1 MNILCT
7 PLYETQLKEILSHFA
22 DEDFKAAKAF
32 KLYLDTI
39 IINIQTKAHKYKTS
53 IYFSDENIKDIQHEG
68 FTIVF
73 YEDKVNQNYLL
84 ITIIST
90 NSND

>member
-7 PLYETQLKEILSHFA
+7 PLYETQLKDLLSSFS

-53 IYFSDENIKDIQHEG
+53 IHFNNDESIKDIQHEEY
-68 FTIVF
+68 TIVF
-73 YEDKVNQNYLL
+73 FEDKENHNYLL
-84 ITIIST
+84 LSIIKR
-90 NSND
+90 

>member
-7 PLYETQLKEILSHFA
+7 SLYETQLKDILSPFA

-39 IINIQTKAHKYKTS
+39 IINIQTKSHKYKTS
-53 IYFSDENIKDIQHEG
+53 IYFDDENIKDIQHEEY
-68 FTIVF
+68 TIVF
-73 YEDKVNQNYLL
+73 FEDKAHQNYLL
-84 ITIIST
+84 LSIIKR
-90 NSND
+90 

>member
-7 PLYETQLKEILSHFA
+7 SLYEEQLKQLLTSFVK
-22 DEDFKAAKAF
+22 EDFKAAKAF

-53 IYFSDENIKDIQHEG
+53 IHFDDENIKDIQHEEY
-68 FTIVF
+68 TIVF
-73 YEDKVNQNYLL
+73 FEDKVNHNYLL
-84 ITIIST
+84 LSIIKR
-90 NSND
+90 

>member
-7 PLYETQLKEILSHFA
+7 PLYETQLKEILSLFA

-39 IINIQTKAHKYKTS
+39 IINIQTKAHKYKSS
-53 IYFSDENIKDIQHEG
+53 IYFDDENIRDIQHEAY
-68 FTIVF
+68 TIVF
-73 YEDKVNQNYLL
+73 YEDRANQNYLL
-84 ITIIST
+84 ISILKR
-90 NSND
+90 